1 MAGFWKPEACGQT
14 ELPDRSVLIGQKLAE
29 NAKIHK
35 FKCDFLGDFQTLCL
49 RSVASASPMG
59 STVPLD
65 LNESLKKIFP
75 GFAGVIHFYGMT
87 EMPNYG
93 TLTFDLSKL
102 GKMMMKDT
110 KIKLVDPDTGTKWFK
125 IIQNAQN

>member
-1 MAGFWKPEACGQT
+1 MRLFGWFSNT
-14 ELPDRSVLIGQKLAE
+14 M
-29 NAKIHK
+29 
-35 FKCDFLGDFQTLCL
+35 L

-125 IIQNAQN
+125 MIQNAQNYSKLFKLIKNDSNWFKLIQIDSKWY

>member
-1 MAGFWKPEACGQT
+1 M
-14 ELPDRSVLIGQKLAE
+14 
-29 NAKIHK
+29 
-35 FKCDFLGDFQTLCL
+35 
-49 RSVASASPMG
+49 
-59 STVPLD
+59 PLD

-102 GKMMMKDT
+102 GKLMMKDT
-110 KIKLVDPDTGTKWFK
+110 KT
-125 IIQNAQN
+125 